1 MNIQIIFTMCQ
12 CSVTTVALHPSVI
25 KYEIGISIAHQ
36 RQHKRGLSSIF
47 STTHSKEGKRGLDYH
62 ENVYIFGAKHG
73 VEAKGNGANNLIKS
87 HTEPKNR
94 FIERINYEKTYGI
107 ECWYMMHLLDFCK
120 PQS

>member
-1 MNIQIIFTMCQ
+1 MRWEERETLFPTCQ
-12 CSVTTVALHPSVI
+12 CSVTAVAH
-25 KYEIGISIAHQ
+25 
-36 RQHKRGLSSIF
+36 
-47 STTHSKEGKRGLDYH
+47 HSKEGKRGLDYH

-107 ECWYMMHLLDFCK
+107 ELFSIVLRVNVCYDV
-120 PQS
+120 